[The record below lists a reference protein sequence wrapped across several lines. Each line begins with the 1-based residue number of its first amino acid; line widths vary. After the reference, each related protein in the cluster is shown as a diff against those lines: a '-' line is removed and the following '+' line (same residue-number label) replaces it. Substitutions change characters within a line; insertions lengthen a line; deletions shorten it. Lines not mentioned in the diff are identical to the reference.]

1 MMDREE
7 FDPYKDKINNSLNN
21 KNKQIREL
29 KETIKELR
37 EELGWQKEE
46 ITEIRDMLEW
56 YQGR

>member
-1 MMDREE
+1 MDREE